1 MLLNT
6 VDCRQLKALNA
17 TTALNKSWGMDLEN
31 MQMRCCSV
39 IFALNNQRIRPRG
52 ELSEQSTCH
61 TSPLSTRHLAMW
73 PKIISLEILKIF
85 ALVLIGLI
93 YVGVEVYSFF
103 GLRGNYLRTVH
114 HKNFRNVNY
123 PHSKFAICAIAK
135 DEDEFLVEWMEY
147 HIKLGASRVYLFDN
161 NSTRPQ
167 NLYIMDYIRS
177 DFVEYFT
184 VGDNK
189 LPNSQLY
196 VYERCLHEFGYRHDY
211 MAFIDIDEFI
221 VVKNKSLSIPDI
233 LDEYD
238 DCGGLTL
245 NWMLHGPSGHIQ
257 RPKGKIQDA
266 YHKCFKHPLIK
277 SIVNTQ
283 RVVGIQSNPHSF
295 HYNFGYYACDTSH
308 NRYL

>member
-1 MLLNT
+1 
-6 VDCRQLKALNA
+6 
-17 TTALNKSWGMDLEN
+17 
-31 MQMRCCSV
+31 
-39 IFALNNQRIRPRG
+39 
-52 ELSEQSTCH
+52 
-61 TSPLSTRHLAMW
+61 MW
-73 PKIISLEILKIF
+73 PKIIPLEILKIF

-221 VVKNKSLSIPDI
+221 VVKNKSMSIPDI

-295 HYNFGYYACDTSH
+295 YYNFGYYACDTSH
-308 NRYL
+308 NRVDGWTNYNLTHAFNVMFISHYRCKSEEDFRRKMARGYVKGDTSPLSMELYTHDDKNAVDNCPSQS